1 MAAYPARNKPK
12 AKTPALPIRTRDLP
26 NMVPPVSS
34 PQPATHARRIAQT
47 QFKFCR
53 ILVPARDSRA
63 ESVHLKP
70 DSTHNFES
78 DTVLPATD
86 GCGLY
91 MEPAGIQ
98 SDARSARSVSPMK
111 YFTPLLRTT

>member
-1 MAAYPARNKPK
+1 MFLLSGLLWATAVMAAHPARNRPS
-12 AKTPALPIRTRDLP
+12 AITPALPLRTRAFL

-47 QFKFCR
+47 PFNFCR

-70 DSTHNFES
+70 LPTHNFES
-78 DTVLPATD
+78 GKVLPATA

-91 MEPAGIQ
+91 LEP
-98 SDARSARSVSPMK
+98 SEK
-111 YFTPLLRTT
+111 